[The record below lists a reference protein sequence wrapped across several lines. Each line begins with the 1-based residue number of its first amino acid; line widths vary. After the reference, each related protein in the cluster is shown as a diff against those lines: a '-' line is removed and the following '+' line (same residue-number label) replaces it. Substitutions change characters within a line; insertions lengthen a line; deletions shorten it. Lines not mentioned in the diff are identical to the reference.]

1 MPVSLL
7 KGKRFNK
14 NIHTKNPFITLG
26 LLTSRNTKNNT
37 NKISIAEPNVVN
49 IQKYKQFKS
58 IDSHVLRDTKKRR
71 RRKIHPNTKGLL

>member
-1 MPVSLL
+1 MIMIPGVALPEIQ
-7 KGKRFNK
+7 KNK
-14 NIHTKNPFITLG
+14 THKM
-26 LLTSRNTKNNT
+26 
-37 NKISIAEPNVVN
+37 SIAKPNVVN

>member
-1 MPVSLL
+1 MPVSLS
-7 KGKRFNK
+7 KGKRFDK

-58 IDSHVLRDTKKRR
+58 ID
-71 RRKIHPNTKGLL
+71 